1 MPNPRQANIVPFI
14 FALLILAGGC
24 AQITEENRGTQS
36 PPTSQNSIDS
46 SCAYFYFLRGSQAEY
61 AQHFDEALN
70 AYQKAVVCDPTANYI
85 SEKIPILLIKMGKLQ
100 EAERWL
106 QTFVAAHP
114 DENSQRL
121 LLAEINIHIGNL
133 PEAIRLYREA
143 EIYTPDNES
152 VFLRLGLLFN
162 QQKDYKQAEDIF
174 NALLKKN
181 EKSYFANLY
190 LARIFNQTGT
200 YEQAANKYETAL
212 TLNWSKELVLEMAD
226 FFSRYRNYDKALT
239 LYKSILATDKTD
251 EQASLGMIQTYLSMD
266 VEKQALAELS
276 RLRSFS
282 KHPEKIDL
290 IESQIYLSR
299 GKPAMAE
306 KLLISIIKKRRSSQ
320 AEYLLAL
327 VYLDEKKP
335 DKALGVLKDIGP
347 KSDEYENSLFLQV
360 RILRDTKRLDQALV
374 LLQKIIADKTTRKP
388 IYYALLSSL
397 YQEIADMQQGLN
409 ALTEGIGLYPDNTQL
424 LFELVILLE
433 KTSRH
438 EQAMTT
444 ADKVLQ
450 LQPNHPEALNFI
462 GYSWADEN
470 KNLDKALEYIKRA
483 VAQKPD
489 NGFIHD
495 SLGWV
500 YYRLGDFSHAR
511 VELEKAVSLEPQDPH
526 ISDHLGDTYRA
537 LAQKDKALEVYTKA
551 LELFSEEN
559 EKVIV
564 QKKIDSL
571 KNL

>member
-1 MPNPRQANIVPFI
+1 MPNPRQVLTVPFI
-14 FALLILAGGC
+14 LALLILAGGC
-24 AQITEENRGTQS
+24 SQSIEENRGAPS
-36 PPTSQNSIDS
+36 PPLSQSAIDS

-70 AYQKAVVCDPTANYI
+70 AYRKAVACDPTANYI

-100 EAERWL
+100 EAEKWL
-106 QTFVAAHP
+106 QTFVAEHP

-121 LLAEINIHIGNL
+121 LLAEINIHTGNL
-133 PEAIRLYREA
+133 PEAIRLYQEA
-143 EIYTPDNES
+143 RSHAPENES
-152 VFLRLGLLFN
+152 VFLRLGLLYS
-162 QQKDYKQAEDIF
+162 QQKDYKQAENVLND
-174 NALLKKN
+174 LLKKN

-190 LARIFNQTGT
+190 LARIYSQNGT
-200 YEQAANKYETAL
+200 YEQAATRYETAL

-226 FFSRYRNYDKALT
+226 FFSRYRNYDRALA
-239 LYKSILATDKTD
+239 LYQSILATNKTD
-251 EQASLGMIQTYLSMD
+251 EQASLGTVQTYLSMNL
-266 VEKQALAELS
+266 EKQAVEELS

-299 GKPAMAE
+299 GKPAAAE
-306 KLLISIIKKRRSSQ
+306 KLLISITKKRRSSQ
-320 AEYLLAL
+320 AEFLLAL
-327 VYLDEKKP
+327 VYIDEKKL
-335 DKALGVLKDIGP
+335 DKALGVLRNIES
-347 KSDEYENSLFLQV
+347 KSDEYENGLFLQI
-360 RILRDTKRLDQALV
+360 RILRDTNRLDQALA

-397 YQEIADMQQGLN
+397 YQEIPDMQQGMN
-409 ALTEGIGLYPDNTQL
+409 ALTEGIRLYPDNAQL
-424 LFELVILLE
+424 LFELVILFE
-433 KTSRH
+433 KTNRH

-444 ADKVLQ
+444 ADKVLEV
-450 LQPNHPEALNFI
+450 QPNHPEALNFI

-470 KNLDKALEYIKRA
+470 RNLDKALDYIKRA
-483 VAQKPD
+483 VSQKPD

-500 YYRLGDFSHAR
+500 YYRLGDFNRAR
-511 VELEKAVSLEPQDPH
+511 EELEKAVSLEPRDPH

-551 LELFSEEN
+551 LELFTEEN
-559 EKVIV
+559 EKTII